1 MENKACPICKKL
13 ARQKKNPYLPFCSER
28 CKKIDLGKWAL
39 ERYRVSGEPIAGE
52 PVEKKPVDEENEK
65 EEE

>member
-1 MENKACPICKKL
+1 MEKRPCPVCKKKVDL
-13 ARQKKNPYLPFCSER
+13 KTNSFAPFCSER

-39 ERYRVSGEPIAGE
+39 EQYRIPGGLAD
-52 PVEKKPVDEENEK
+52 KKSVDDEDEK